1 MKLVEKALDVPK
13 TEHYAILVYKQHSVY
28 HEGDERSR
36 TNPGHGYPAYT
47 EVFTKAE
54 HYVTQN
60 YSIWET
66 EVRRLAGKKEQFVAF
81 KVNQLAEIKTTVSI
95 EVKLLITWIN
105 FHNVPALGMSYEF
118 F

>member
-1 MKLVEKALDVPK
+1 MKLVEKVSDVPK

-36 TNPGHGYPAYT
+36 THPGHGYPAYT
-47 EVFTKAE
+47 EVFTKVE
-54 HYVTQN
+54 HYVTTDYKN
-60 YSIWET
+60 WEDQ
-66 EVRRLAGKKEQFVAF
+66 VKHYAANKEQFVAF
-81 KVNQLAEIKTTVSI
+81 KVDQLAIITTTVKI
-95 EVKLLITWIN
+95 EVLQLPWIN